1 MTFAPSD
8 YEGEKKKDAR
18 IAKIAFG
25 SGQGPFSLEPWRGGL
40 LGGNTESGPVIFCD
54 MAF

>member
-40 LGGNTESGPVIFCD
+40 LGGGHRVWPCD
-54 MAF
+54 IL